1 MIKVI
6 KHGHAQYELTCKFC
20 ECVFTF
26 EDEDIEN
33 SGCQWDWAEWVVCPE
48 CNRQN
53 EIYSRS
59 KIEHHPYN

>member
-6 KHGHAQYELTCKFC
+6 KHGHPQYKLTCKFC

-26 EDEDIEN
+26 DGEDIRN
-33 SGCQWDWAEWVVCPE
+33 NGCQWDWAEWIVCPE

-59 KIEHHPYN
+59 KIEHHPYD